1 MMNPKGAL
9 LIVLLLIV
17 SGCDSDDINGT
28 NDLTKPTVDA
38 GADQLHTLP
47 KTTLTLKGSAKSYP
61 KNFYSI
67 KETKWTQISGPQQL
81 TILNDKDLTATLV
94 NPTMAGTYVFELYA
108 KDSGSRTNTD
118 KMKVILQ
125 NTSVMSMVRKTTGY
139 ADDYD
144 AVWNSVV
151 EDYANYVDIEQK
163 WQSMY
168 QPYFV
173 EAENI
178 QLEQEWQSL
187 LKDMADEVGDIHI
200 VALAQHTTQSVST
213 DSEQD
218 TDSAPAPSPVIQW
231 ESSNNIGVITFND
244 LSSLSLTQ
252 LNRSIQEAVYA
263 LQDTHELWLKFPEDI
278 AISEQKTLQL
288 LSWFT
293 FQPTSLRL
301 ETRQGEEETIPLM
314 RNPLLTQSTVLVKGH
329 HDSHSAT
336 TLTEYLLGQASG
348 EESFSFKREFVLLST
363 PLGD

>member
-1 MMNPKGAL
+1 MKNPKSAF

-38 GADQLHTLP
+38 GVDQVHTLP
-47 KTTLTLKGSAKSYP
+47 KTTLTLKGTAKSYP

-67 KETKWTQISGPQQL
+67 KETKWTQLSGPQQL
-81 TILNDKDLTATLV
+81 TILNNTDLTATLM
-94 NPTMAGTYVFELYA
+94 NPTTAGTYVFELYV
-108 KDSGSRTNTD
+108 KDSGGRTNTD
-118 KMKVILQ
+118 KMKIILQ
-125 NTSVMSMVRKTTGY
+125 NTSVMSMARTTTGY
-139 ADDYD
+139 ADDYE
-144 AVWNSVV
+144 AVWRSVA
-151 EDYANYVDIEQK
+151 EDYVDYVDIEQK

-187 LKDMADEVGDIHI
+187 LKKMADEVGDKNL
-200 VALAQHTTQSVST
+200 VAQTINRTQSVST
-213 DSEQD
+213 YSEQE

-231 ESSNNIGVITFND
+231 ENSNNIGVITFND

-252 LNRSIQEAVYA
+252 LNREIQEAVYA

-293 FQPTSLRL
+293 FQSTSLRL
-301 ETRQGEEETIPLM
+301 ETSQGEEETIAIM
-314 RNPLLTQSTVLVKGH
+314 RNPLLTQSTVQVKGNH
-329 HDSHSAT
+329 TNHSVV
-336 TLTEYLLGQASG
+336 TLQSYLLGQAQG
-348 EESFSFKREFVLLST
+348 EESFSFKRKFVLLST
-363 PLGD
+363 PLGN